1 MRGIENAR
9 IAANLREAGERL
21 HETGANAFKAAAYLR
36 AAEVVEHWP
45 RELREIY
52 ERYGPARLE
61 DLPGVGRGIAG
72 AIAEML
78 RTGRW
83 RRLERLRAER
93 SFVIT
98 GADGLEHESIVLEP
112 RPRRP
117 LHGRDAIAELLRRD
131 RH

>member
-1 MRGIENAR
+1 MRGIENIR

-21 HETGANAFKAAAYLR
+21 QESGANAFKAAAYLH

-52 ERYGPARLE
+52 ERYGPAGLE
-61 DLPGVGRGIAG
+61 DLPGIGRGIAG

-78 RTGRW
+78 RNGRW
-83 RRLERLRAER
+83 LRLERLRSER
-93 SFVIT
+93 SFLCT

-112 RPRRP
+112 RVRSP
-117 LHGRDAIAELLRRD
+117 LHGREAIVELLRRD